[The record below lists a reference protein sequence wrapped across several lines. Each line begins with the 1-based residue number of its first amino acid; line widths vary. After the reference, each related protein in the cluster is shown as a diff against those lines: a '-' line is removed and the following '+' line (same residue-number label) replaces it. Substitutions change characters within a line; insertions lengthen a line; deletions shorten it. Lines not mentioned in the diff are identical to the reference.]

1 MELSLKHRN
10 IKCSRYSPGAKLPCY
25 FPGFTFK
32 HFLNEINAVEVII
45 GICNNNCI
53 CAINGCYQSTELVR
67 FLHWLRV
74 PVAMGLTGAA
84 PIMLLTRLTA
94 VTHLQRFWEVLLV
107 KQVIVESTYKFDQI
121 SLTISLN

>member
-10 IKCSRYSPGAKLPCY
+10 IKCSRYSPSSKPPCY

-53 CAINGCYQSTELVR
+53 CALNGCYQSTELVR
-67 FLHWLRV
+67 FFTL
-74 PVAMGLTGAA
+74 VAGAGGYGA
-84 PIMLLTRLTA
+84 YGG
-94 VTHLQRFWEVLLV
+94 
-107 KQVIVESTYKFDQI
+107 STNYVVNKVDGSYPSPKSLGSFI
-121 SLTISLN
+121 SEAGYCWVNI